1 MSEGHLIKSYSK
13 INIHLGVIKK
23 KKNNFHNIETLVS
36 NIDLYDLI
44 YIKPIQNKKNKII
57 FTGYH
62 AKGIGSNNTI
72 SKLLNLLDEQK
83 IIKNKK
89 YLIKIKK
96 NIPLKSGMGGGSMN
110 VASLL
115 NFFNKKNRLKLSKK
129 KMVYLSTKIGSDVQ
143 LGLNNYSK
151 IMFGS
156 GDVKNIKKFK
166 SYLIIVIPNF
176 GCSTKQIYQ
185 NVKKYSKP
193 HMKISKK
200 YNINNC
206 HKLYN
211 DLEKPAFKLYPKLAD
226 IKKTLQN
233 LPNIKFARMT
243 GSGSAMIGYFLR
255 KKDAFHG
262 TKILKKKYK
271 NYWCITSKTI

>member
-1 MSEGHLIKSYSK
+1 MSLGHFIKSYSK
-13 INIHLGVIKK
+13 INIHLGVVKK
-23 KKNNFHNIETLVS
+23 EKNDFHSIETLVS
-36 NIDLYDLI
+36 NIDLYDVI
-44 YIKPIQNKKNKII
+44 YIKQIQNKKNKIV
-57 FTGYH
+57 FTGNY
-62 AKGIGSNNTI
+62 AKGIGRNNTI
-72 SKLLNLLDEQK
+72 SKLLNLLEDQK
-83 IIKNKK
+83 IIKKK

-110 VASLL
+110 AASLL
-115 NFFNKKNRLKLSKK
+115 NFFNKKNKLNLSKK
-129 KMVYLSTKIGSDVQ
+129 KMVYLCTKIGSDVR

-156 GDVKNIKKFK
+156 GEVKSIKKFK
-166 SYLIIVIPNF
+166 SYLIIVMPNF
-176 GCSTKQIYQ
+176 GCSTKRIYQ
-185 NVKKYSKP
+185 NVKKYSKS
-193 HMKISKK
+193 HIKISKE
-200 YNINNC
+200 YNLNNC
-206 HKLYN
+206 HRLYN

-271 NYWCITSKTI
+271 NYWCILSKTI

>member
-1 MSEGHLIKSYSK
+1 MSLGHFIKSYSK
-13 INIHLGVIKK
+13 INIHLGVVKK
-23 KKNNFHNIETLVS
+23 EKNDFHSIETLVS
-36 NIDLYDLI
+36 NIDLYDVI
-44 YIKPIQNKKNKII
+44 YIKQIQNKKNKIV
-57 FTGYH
+57 FTGNY
-62 AKGIGSNNTI
+62 AKGIGRNNTI
-72 SKLLNLLDEQK
+72 SKLLNLLEDQK
-83 IIKNKK
+83 IIKKK

-110 VASLL
+110 AASLL
-115 NFFNKKNRLKLSKK
+115 NFFNKKNKLNLSKK
-129 KMVYLSTKIGSDVQ
+129 KMVYLCTKIGSDVR

-156 GDVKNIKKFK
+156 GEVKSIKKFK
-166 SYLIIVIPNF
+166 SYLIIVMPNF
-176 GCSTKQIYQ
+176 GCSTKRIYQ
-185 NVKKYSKP
+185 NVKKYSKS
-193 HMKISKK
+193 HIKISKK
-200 YNINNC
+200 YNLNNC
-206 HKLYN
+206 HRLYN